1 MAEPSS
7 SLLWA
12 IVLLV
17 SVFSFASGV
26 IAVIATT
33 HTFAYVAAPNEVATF
48 IDTVDYSIQ
57 ENENY
62 DCDIA
67 KVPRLEDKLRLGRLL
82 REIQKQGDDL
92 REHLNRLVVEDGG
105 TTLRTSARV
114 FWANHRKQ
122 LEERVRRLD
131 MLRMRFLVVFM
142 GVITT
147 AAGER
152 AKDAARTAPRHS
164 EKAIPPAPPPP
175 PPPPPLP
182 LPSDLAPAPAPT
194 PLPVTPAPRPGITK
208 AFTDGHHKKPR
219 RLMTHTIG
227 HSEKT
232 ENMQRSGWF
241 GVVAE
246 LQRSPILRQRHA
258 SIEAAMRSPPPMSPI
273 GSPLSALRPM
283 KGAPIPE
290 TLQL

>member
-1 MAEPSS
+1 MAEPSP
-7 SLLWA
+7 SLLWT

-17 SVFSFASGV
+17 SALSLALGA
-26 IAVIATT
+26 IALIVTT
-33 HTFAYVAAPNEVATF
+33 YTVAYLAAPREITTF
-48 IDTVDYSIQ
+48 VDAVDCSIQ

-62 DCDIA
+62 DCDVA
-67 KVPRLEDKLRLGRLL
+67 KVPRLEDKVRLGRLL

-92 REHLNRLVVEDGG
+92 REDLNRLVIEEGG

-114 FWANHRKQ
+114 LWAGHRKQ

-142 GVITT
+142 GIVATT
-147 AAGER
+147 TGER
-152 AKDAARTAPRHS
+152 AKDAARTAPKES
-164 EKAIPPAPPPP
+164 QKAIPPAPPPP
-175 PPPPPLP
+175 PP
-182 LPSDLAPAPAPT
+182 AP
-194 PLPVTPAPRPGITK
+194 VPGITK
-208 AFTDGHHKKPR
+208 AHTDGTHSTRHKPLR
-219 RLMTHTIG
+219 RLTTQAMG
-227 HSEKT
+227 YSEKT
-232 ENMQRSGWF
+232 EHTHRSGWF

-273 GSPLSALRPM
+273 GSPLAALRPLN
-283 KGAPIPE
+283 GPSIPE